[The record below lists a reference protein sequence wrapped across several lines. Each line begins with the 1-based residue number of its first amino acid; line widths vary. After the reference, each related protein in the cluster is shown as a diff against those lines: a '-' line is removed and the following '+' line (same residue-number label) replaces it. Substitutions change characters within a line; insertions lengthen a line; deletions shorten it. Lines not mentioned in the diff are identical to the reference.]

1 MIHAQG
7 HVPTPEAGR
16 WLKRL
21 CHHFSRKIAV
31 RYDER
36 AGRAE
41 FPWGVC
47 EMRAE
52 GDALH
57 FACAAAS
64 PEALARVR
72 AAIDAHV
79 ALFSRKHPLAVRWH
93 AGVDAPGES
102 VFFQPRMD
110 P

>member
-7 HVPTPEAGR
+7 HVPTPEASR
-16 WLKRL
+16 WLQRL
-21 CHHFSRKIAV
+21 CYHFSRKIAV
-31 RYDER
+31 QYDTHQ
-36 AGRAE
+36 GRAE

-52 GDALH
+52 DDALH
-57 FACAAAS
+57 FACTAES

-72 AAIDAHV
+72 FAIDEHV
-79 ALFSRKHPLAVRWH
+79 KLFSRKNPLTPQWAC
-93 AGVDAPGES
+93 GDPAPTPLG
-102 VFFQPRMD
+102 P

>member
-7 HVPTPEAGR
+7 HVATPEASR
-16 WLKRL
+16 WLQRL

-36 AGRAE
+36 QGHAE
-41 FPWGVC
+41 FPWGTC

-52 GDALH
+52 DAALH
-57 FACAAAS
+57 FACAAEN

-72 AAIDAHV
+72 FAIDEHIK
-79 ALFSRKHPLAVRWH
+79 LFSRKNPMAVRW
-93 AGVDAPGES
+93 DK
-102 VFFQPRMD
+102 
-110 P
+110 